1 MYSMKNIDGKES
13 NTAKWA
19 NIETMFNE
27 FKDTLFNSKIFR
39 HKMRTIERKNHKIGT
54 YEVSKRSLS
63 CFDDNRFVLDN
74 SIFIKIVKS
83 KRIF

>member
-1 MYSMKNIDGKES
+1 
-13 NTAKWA
+13 
-19 NIETMFNE
+19 
-27 FKDTLFNSKIFR
+27 
-39 HKMRTIERKNHKIGT
+39 MRTIERKNHKIGT
-54 YEVSKRSLS
+54 YEVNKRSLS